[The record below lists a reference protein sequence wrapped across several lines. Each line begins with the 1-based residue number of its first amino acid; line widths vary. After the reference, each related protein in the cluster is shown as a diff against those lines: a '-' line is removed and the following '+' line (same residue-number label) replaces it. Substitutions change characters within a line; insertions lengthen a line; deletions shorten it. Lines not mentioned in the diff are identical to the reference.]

1 MSLNLELNKGNT
13 LERDRVVKFAR
24 LSATDMISATIFG
37 TMKELFLFFSSASRP
52 TFQRSGLKPMSN
64 AKPYLFGTVLGASA
78 MYVALQYH
86 VVHSH
91 DGFQMVPRTPQH
103 SVGLAYADV
112 RSWTPSQWT
121 DRPEL
126 ARALMAHG
134 SSDLISQSVATSLAD
149 SVAEENSTLDQLR
162 SFLSKP
168 ASDTAG
174 GASAGLL
181 QIPETSRPALNGDSG
196 SSDELNPLPFPRD
209 AKKPELGDPFAVA
222 QSTDKTIDSGS
233 ADSAVT
239 RDSAAP
245 SKPPGS
251 SRFSAADIIEGLRS
265 DAGSPVDSFNAAGS
279 ATNKVVNSNDKA
291 AAKPSSTSQF
301 TQAMEDQIFGSPA
314 PATKS
319 SGSTK
324 QAAADVS
331 QSMFEE
337 VSSQLESRAQ
347 AALNRAQSAA
357 TEKAGSVLSDGAASS
372 QNYLRQRVEQAA
384 PEAVKS
390 LIPGSTNAPADKATK
405 TGSTLLDQFDP
416 FLE

>member
-1 MSLNLELNKGNT
+1 
-13 LERDRVVKFAR
+13 
-24 LSATDMISATIFG
+24 
-37 TMKELFLFFSSASRP
+37 
-52 TFQRSGLKPMSN
+52 MSN

-91 DGFQMVPRTPQH
+91 VGFQMVPRTPQH

-112 RSWTPSQWT
+112 RNWTPSQWT

-168 ASDTAG
+168 AQDSAGATA
-174 GASAGLL
+174 AGLL
-181 QIPETSRPALNGDSG
+181 QIPGTSRQPLNVDSG
-196 SSDELNPLPFPRD
+196 ASDELNPLPFPRD
-209 AKKPELGDPFAVA
+209 AKKPELADPFQVA
-222 QSTDKTIDSGS
+222 QSTDRAINAGS
-233 ADSAVT
+233 TD
-239 RDSAAP
+239 AAGSP
-245 SKPPGS
+245 SSTPGA
-251 SRFSAADIIEGLRS
+251 SRFSAADIIDGLRN
-265 DAGSPVDSFNAAGS
+265 DAGSPVDSFNTAGRT
-279 ATNKVVNSNDKA
+279 ANGGVNSNGAA
-291 AAKPSSTSQF
+291 AAKPTSTSLF
-301 TQAMEDQIFGSPA
+301 TPAMEDRMFGNPA
-314 PATKS
+314 PATKP
-319 SGSTK
+319 STTAK
-324 QAAADVS
+324 PAATDAS

-357 TEKAGSVLSDGAASS
+357 TEKAGSVLKDGAASS
-372 QNYLRQRVEQAA
+372 QDYVRQRIEHAA
-384 PEAVKS
+384 PDAVKS
-390 LIPGSTNAPADKATK
+390 LIQNGTSGSAEKATESG
-405 TGSTLLDQFDP
+405 GSLLDQFDP

>member
-1 MSLNLELNKGNT
+1 
-13 LERDRVVKFAR
+13 
-24 LSATDMISATIFG
+24 
-37 TMKELFLFFSSASRP
+37 
-52 TFQRSGLKPMSN
+52 MSN
-64 AKPYLFGTVLGASA
+64 AKPYLFGTLLGASA

-86 VVHSH
+86 VVNSH

-112 RSWTPSQWT
+112 RNWTPSQWT

-168 ASDTAG
+168 AQDTAG
-174 GASAGLL
+174 GTAAGLL
-181 QIPETSRPALNGDSG
+181 QIPGTSHQPLNVDSG

-209 AKKPELGDPFAVA
+209 AKKPALADPFSPQVA
-222 QSTDKTIDSGS
+222 LSEDTAIDSGS
-233 ADSAVT
+233 T
-239 RDSAAP
+239 GSAAVP
-245 SKPPGS
+245 STSRGA
-251 SRFSAADIIEGLRS
+251 SRFSAADIIEDLRS
-265 DAGSPVDSFNAAGS
+265 DAGSPIDSFNTTDRASNAGL
-279 ATNKVVNSNDKA
+279 NSNGTA
-291 AAKPSSTSQF
+291 TAKPSSTSQF
-301 TQAMEDQIFGSPA
+301 TQAMEDQMFGGAA

-319 SGSTK
+319 TRTPKPATSNASP
-324 QAAADVS
+324 
-331 QSMFEE
+331 SMFEE

-372 QNYLRQRVEQAA
+372 QNYLRQRVEQAT
-384 PEAVKS
+384 PEAIKS
-390 LIPGSTNAPADKATK
+390 LIQSGTNRSAEKAAPTGGS
-405 TGSTLLDQFDP
+405 LLNQFDP

>member
-1 MSLNLELNKGNT
+1 
-13 LERDRVVKFAR
+13 
-24 LSATDMISATIFG
+24 
-37 TMKELFLFFSSASRP
+37 
-52 TFQRSGLKPMSN
+52 MSN

-168 ASDTAG
+168 AQDTAG
-174 GASAGLL
+174 GTAAGLL
-181 QIPETSRPALNGDSG
+181 PNPAASREPLNVDSG
-196 SSDELNPLPFPRD
+196 SADEMNPLPFPRD
-209 AKKPELGDPFAVA
+209 AKSTSVDDPFRVA
-222 QSTDKTIDSGS
+222 QNVDGTINSIKP
-233 ADSAVT
+233 DSAPLT
-239 RDSAAP
+239 ATP
-245 SKPPGS
+245 SGP
-251 SRFSAADIIEGLRS
+251 SRFSAADIIDGLGT
-265 DAGSPVDSFNAAGS
+265 DTATPIDSFATAQKAANSGL
-279 ATNKVVNSNDKA
+279 NSNGTTA
-291 AAKPSSTSQF
+291 SKPSPTSQF
-301 TQAMEDQIFGSPA
+301 TQAMEDRMFGSPVPAATSNVTAKSTAAKPAA
-314 PATKS
+314 PDA
-319 SGSTK
+319 
-324 QAAADVS
+324 S
-331 QSMFEE
+331 QSVFEE

-347 AALNRAQSAA
+347 AALNRAQSVA
-357 TEKAGSVLSDGAASS
+357 TEKPGSVLSEGAASS
-372 QNYLRQRVEQAA
+372 QNYLRRRAEQAA

-390 LIPGSTNAPADKATK
+390 LIQSGTNGSAEKAAQ
-405 TGSTLLDQFDP
+405 TGGSLLDQFDP

>member
-1 MSLNLELNKGNT
+1 
-13 LERDRVVKFAR
+13 
-24 LSATDMISATIFG
+24 
-37 TMKELFLFFSSASRP
+37 
-52 TFQRSGLKPMSN
+52 MSN

-91 DGFQMVPRTPQH
+91 VGFQMVPRTPQH

-162 SFLSKP
+162 TFLSKP
-168 ASDTAG
+168 ASDAAG
-174 GASAGLL
+174 GTAAGLL
-181 QIPETSRPALNGDSG
+181 QIPGTSSQPLNVDSG
-196 SSDELNPLPFPRD
+196 ASDELNPLPFPRD
-209 AKKPELGDPFAVA
+209 AKKPELADPFEVA
-222 QSTDKTIDSGS
+222 QSKDRTIDSS
-233 ADSAVT
+233 SN
-239 RDSAAP
+239 DSAAP
-245 SKPPGS
+245 RTTPPGA
-251 SRFSAADIIEGLRS
+251 SRFSAADVIEGLRN
-265 DAGSPVDSFNAAGS
+265 DVGNPVDSFNSAGG
-279 ATNKVVNSNDKA
+279 ATNTGVSSNGTA
-291 AAKPSSTSQF
+291 APKPSSTSQF
-301 TQAMEDQIFGSPA
+301 TQAMEDRMFGNPA
-314 PATKS
+314 PATKPT
-319 SGSTK
+319 GTPK
-324 QAAADVS
+324 PAATDAS

-357 TEKAGSVLSDGAASS
+357 TEKAGSVLKDGAASS
-372 QNYLRQRVEQAA
+372 QDYVRQRIEQAA
-384 PEAVKS
+384 PDAVKS
-390 LIPGSTNAPADKATK
+390 LIPGSTSSPAEKAAQ
-405 TGSTLLDQFDP
+405 TGGSLLDQFDP